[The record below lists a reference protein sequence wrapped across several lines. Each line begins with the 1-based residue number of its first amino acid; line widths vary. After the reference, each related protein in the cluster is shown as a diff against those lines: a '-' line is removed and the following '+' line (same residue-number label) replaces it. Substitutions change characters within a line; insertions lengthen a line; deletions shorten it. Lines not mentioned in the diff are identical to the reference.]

1 MEVGMA
7 LYASV
12 VFSKI
17 EPERLYGFSFLR
29 FESGMTVIESRSVQK
44 FLFKSFTDRSSK
56 YFSIEQ
62 ETMLAE
68 VRKKF
73 TEFTEGLNQ
82 FKATTQVNELRLITE
97 DKVNKGLLEMKEI
110 KGPERGSV
118 VSLIRKKEAY
128 LKAKER
134 LEKLKELVD
143 SRALPKFSEPK
154 VLDLMEDK
162 HDILRKLFRLN
173 EENNEIQSYVVNGH
187 IGRNSYWFMVMQRRT
202 DLFVIDPVGFKTRE
216 DFFKKF
222 VLIKDFNIVTMK
234 NPLQYGGN
242 DCEGFANILPNY
254 FMRLFLFN
262 NLEYS
267 LDNVFTANEHEDGGT
282 KEYEEFNV

>member
-17 EPERLYGFSFLR
+17 EPERLYGFSFLQ

-97 DKVNKGLLEMKEI
+97 DKVNKGLLEMK
-110 KGPERGSV
+110 
-118 VSLIRKKEAY
+118 
-128 LKAKER
+128 
-134 LEKLKELVD
+134 
-143 SRALPKFSEPK
+143 
-154 VLDLMEDK
+154 
-162 HDILRKLFRLN
+162 N
-173 EENNEIQSYVVNGH
+173 
-187 IGRNSYWFMVMQRRT
+187 
-202 DLFVIDPVGFKTRE
+202 
-216 DFFKKF
+216 
-222 VLIKDFNIVTMK
+222 
-234 NPLQYGGN
+234 
-242 DCEGFANILPNY
+242 
-254 FMRLFLFN
+254 
-262 NLEYS
+262 
-267 LDNVFTANEHEDGGT
+267 
-282 KEYEEFNV
+282 